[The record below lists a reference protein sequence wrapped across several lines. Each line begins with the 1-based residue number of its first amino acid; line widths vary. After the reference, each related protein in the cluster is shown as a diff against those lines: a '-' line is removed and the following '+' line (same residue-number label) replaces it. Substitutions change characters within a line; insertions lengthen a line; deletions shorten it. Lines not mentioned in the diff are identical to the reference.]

1 MSDQH
6 RIRRIRLALG
16 TDYPQAAGLTDR
28 TRRLFHLRIRG
39 LLDRLLQQASLPG
52 QQLKAEQ
59 IVVELGDLPEAHFEE
74 ELCRRLMRLL
84 PGILHQ
90 QLRGETS
97 GMPRL
102 VQPEMPRAGISDN
115 RTGRSVS
122 GSGARIY
129 EDNTE
134 ESSSSC
140 CKVLVHYVRTAI
152 WTRTQSPDCWLS
164 VQLTQYPASLSSLAE
179 ICLQMPQLG
188 LSGRFF
194 REKTL
199 RELIR
204 KLAPGESEQQP
215 ASPGTVLCAALH
227 WYQSHSAVP
236 VPAFPQSRHWPD
248 MSLSDAGADS
258 ILPQL
263 TRPELQPWRRTLQY
277 RLPSTKSLRDDDTA
291 YLVDG
296 LAGALTQ
303 KQPTDIYEKTAH
315 SRIKKTTTFPSSL
328 PDSAVTSRAP
338 ASPVPGRADGRQH
351 VSHAGLALLWP
362 LLPELL
368 QITGIRQQ
376 HARMDEYQRQEAVV
390 LLAYLAEGKVSDTVS
405 CTAFSHWLCDVSPEH
420 TQTLVPLSA
429 ERAEKVDLWLQTL
442 PERIPGWQRL
452 SAQDIRTLFLQREGW
467 LCHDSHTLYLPPQP
481 ADILLA
487 QWPWPLTIMLLP
499 WLQTPLTLSLSLPP
513 QK

>member
-1 MSDQH
+1 
-6 RIRRIRLALG
+6 
-16 TDYPQAAGLTDR
+16 
-28 TRRLFHLRIRG
+28 
-39 LLDRLLQQASLPG
+39 
-52 QQLKAEQ
+52 
-59 IVVELGDLPEAHFEE
+59 
-74 ELCRRLMRLL
+74 
-84 PGILHQ
+84 
-90 QLRGETS
+90 
-97 GMPRL
+97 
-102 VQPEMPRAGISDN
+102 
-115 RTGRSVS
+115 
-122 GSGARIY
+122 
-129 EDNTE
+129 
-134 ESSSSC
+134 
-140 CKVLVHYVRTAI
+140 
-152 WTRTQSPDCWLS
+152 
-164 VQLTQYPASLSSLAE
+164 
-179 ICLQMPQLG
+179 
-188 LSGRFF
+188 
-194 REKTL
+194 
-199 RELIR
+199 
-204 KLAPGESEQQP
+204 
-215 ASPGTVLCAALH
+215 
-227 WYQSHSAVP
+227 
-236 VPAFPQSRHWPD
+236 